1 MKRPTFLY
9 WHLRGINRSVA
20 SERKRFFRLYPIAL
34 LVCGFSFGSVVQ
46 MDKNARGASLK
57 PLPLSIPSTDN
68 KTSPMAVYAPLKPIS
83 HGIEATWIG
92 GTRSGEPIREDGS
105 GVSFVW

>member
-20 SERKRFFRLYPIAL
+20 AERKRFFRLYPIAL
-34 LVCGFSFGSVVQ
+34 LSCSFGFGYVIAQ
-46 MDKNARGASLK
+46 ERSLK
-57 PLPLSIPSTDN
+57 PLPVSMPSTEN
-68 KTSPMAVYAPLKPIS
+68 KTSPRAVYAPAKPIS

-92 GTRSGEPIREDGS
+92 ETRSGDPIREDGS
-105 GVSFVW
+105 GVKFTF

>member
-34 LVCGFSFGSVVQ
+34 LSCSFGFGYIIAQ
-46 MDKNARGASLK
+46 ERFLK
-57 PLPLSIPSTDN
+57 PVSMPSTEN
-68 KTSPMAVYAPLKPIS
+68 KTRSRAIVEQSGPSY
-83 HGIEATWIG
+83 GINKTWIG
-92 GTRSGEPIREDGS
+92 ETRSGEPIRETPAGIR
-105 GVSFVW
+105 FVW

>member
-1 MKRPTFLY
+1 MTRLPYLNVHMKNL
-9 WHLRGINRSVA
+9 NRSVA
-20 SERKRFFRLYPIAL
+20 AERKRFFRLYPIAL

-57 PLPLSIPSTDN
+57 PLPLSMPSTEN
-68 KTSPMAVYAPLKPIS
+68 KTSPGAVYAPAKPIS

-92 GTRSGEPIREDGS
+92 ETRSGEPIREDRS